1 MKRRVFVIKVT
12 ARLVVVFCAAGTTY
26 PQVAAAT
33 GQTETD
39 EYTRNELLSPE
50 SASFA
55 IRYAVTATTAGASIT
70 SIQSVR
76 AALPAGGSCSSANSW
91 PSHSIGMPRAV

>member
-1 MKRRVFVIKVT
+1 MIKVT

-39 EYTRNELLSPE
+39 DYTRNELLSPE

-55 IRYAVTATTAGASIT
+55 IRYEVTATTAGAKYYFNPIRKG
-70 SIQSVR
+70 SVASGR
-76 AALPAGGSCSSANSW
+76 QLLVRKLLALP
-91 PSHSIGMPRAV
+91 